1 MRSLDSD
8 ADVVPSH
15 CVNLFDILSFLA
27 NIKKNKKQLVTT
39 QPKLAAVESVFNN

>member
-15 CVNLFDILSFLA
+15 CVNLFDILSSLA
-27 NIKKNKKQLVTT
+27 NKKKQLVTT